1 MKTVLLESARET
13 LRPKLLRALEDTSVF
28 TAASDE
34 EALRTLRL
42 TEMELIIKEAT
53 PPLKNLAPF
62 IARARHLAPTGV
74 IVCVLTPGAATSE
87 DESAAEAADFVLLQP
102 FTTRHLQALLK
113 QAEDKLRL
121 LQEVAALRS
130 ARRPADDGAHESP
143 VSGPPASSHA
153 STQMAKEFAKTLAA
167 GFDLPRVLDQF
178 LDGVAE
184 LARPSRCAI
193 LLADPVTRHYRVAAY
208 RALAPHV
215 VESLTLSA
223 DGGLPLWLATEG
235 RLIQLDEAQSRI
247 TDAASREV
255 ARELAVL
262 QSVVAIPLSSHGELV
277 GILTLGQRIT
287 GGGYRRDETETLFNL
302 GTHLATAIRDIRM
315 HHLLHYEKEFNERIL
330 ARVNAGGEIM
340 DHVLSRLNIGARI
353 PLCGMISQYTSY
365 GDSDGPAG
373 QRQIAQLIMRR
384 ATMSGFLVL
393 DHVDRFPEAIEYLA
407 GLLAEGKLKY
417 DETIVD
423 GLENARDTLN
433 DMFSG
438 SNVGKLL
445 IKVS

>member
-1 MKTVLLESARET
+1 VKTVLLVSASET

-74 IVCVLTPGAATSE
+74 IVCVLTPGAANSE
-87 DESAAEAADFVLLQP
+87 DESAAEGADFVLLQP
-102 FTTRHLQALLK
+102 FTTRHLQALLN

-121 LQEVAALRS
+121 LQEVAALRA
-130 ARRPADDGAHESP
+130 ARRPADDGAHENP

-208 RALAPHV
+208 RALAPHEV
-215 VESLTLSA
+215 SL
-223 DGGLPLWLATEG
+223 
-235 RLIQLDEAQSRI
+235 
-247 TDAASREV
+247 
-255 ARELAVL
+255 
-262 QSVVAIPLSSHGELV
+262 
-277 GILTLGQRIT
+277 
-287 GGGYRRDETETLFNL
+287 
-302 GTHLATAIRDIRM
+302 
-315 HHLLHYEKEFNERIL
+315 
-330 ARVNAGGEIM
+330 
-340 DHVLSRLNIGARI
+340 
-353 PLCGMISQYTSY
+353 
-365 GDSDGPAG
+365 
-373 QRQIAQLIMRR
+373 
-384 ATMSGFLVL
+384 
-393 DHVDRFPEAIEYLA
+393 
-407 GLLAEGKLKY
+407 
-417 DETIVD
+417 
-423 GLENARDTLN
+423 
-433 DMFSG
+433 
-438 SNVGKLL
+438 
-445 IKVS
+445 